1 MFRGFIP
8 KEKLPIDGSEGD
20 FHDVSVGTSF
30 VLSIFGS
37 MPVKGV
43 TEWPPQDS
51 NPSPRLKDNKVALLV
66 PSGLL

>member
-1 MFRGFIP
+1 MNTWGMFRGFIP

-37 MPVKGV
+37 VPVKGV
-43 TEWPPQDS
+43 T
-51 NPSPRLKDNKVALLV
+51 VAQMV
-66 PSGLL
+66 PGGQPYCP